1 MRLQK
6 FLSAAGIASRR
17 KSEKLIKNGLVKVN
31 GKIVTE
37 LGIKISPCDSIF
49 YRDKQLKLQKHIY
62 IMLNKPVG
70 YVTTLHDEFNRPN
83 ILQLVKIPQR
93 IFPIGRLDYNT
104 SGLLLLTNDG
114 ELTYKL
120 THPKHNINKTYVAK
134 IKGEIKKNECNQFEN
149 GLIIDGRKTAPA
161 QIKIINSNKFY
172 SVVQIKIHEG
182 RNRQIRKMCAAI
194 NHHVIELKRTHIG
207 ELKLDVNSGCYRIL
221 TENEIDYLKSLEG
234 EK

>member
-17 KSEKLIKNGLVKVN
+17 KSEELIKNGLVKVN

-37 LGIKISPCDSIF
+37 LGIKISPYDSIS
-49 YRDKQLKLQKHIY
+49 YRGKQLKLQKHIY

-134 IKGEIKKNECNQFEN
+134 IKGEIQKNECNQFEN
-149 GLIIDGRKTAPA
+149 GLIIDERKTAPA
-161 QIKIINSNKFY
+161 QIKIISSNKFY
-172 SVVQIKIHEG
+172 SIVQIKIHEG

-194 NHHVIELKRTHIG
+194 NHSVIELKRTHIG
-207 ELKLDVNSGCYRIL
+207 KLKLDVNSGCYRIL
-221 TENEIDYLKSLEG
+221 TKSEIDYFKSLEG